1 MPLSDLEC
9 RNAKPRAKP
18 YKMGDSL
25 GLFLLVQPTGGKLW
39 RLKYRIAGREKKL
52 GIGQYPEVSLADA
65 RKARD
70 HARQLIA
77 DGKDP
82 SLEKQRRKARAL
94 VSAENTFEAVALEYI
109 SKRSRD
115 GDKPWSPSTKYKN
128 EWMLS
133 ELKGSIG
140 RLPVAEIEPPDIL
153 AAVRKIEARGKLE
166 SARRGLQFIGSV
178 LRYAVATARLT
189 SDPSRDLKGALVAPK
204 VKHYAAILDPIE
216 LGGLLRA
223 IEGYKGNASTLHALR
238 LAPHVFQRP
247 GELRRAEWAEIDL
260 EAAVWMIPAEKMKMR
275 KPHAV
280 PLSKQA
286 VAILSEARA
295 IADPEDR
302 YVFPS
307 VRTPAR
313 PISENTLNAALRRLG
328 YSKEAVTAHGFRSTA
343 ATLLNE
349 SGKWSADAIERALAH
364 GDKDQVRAAYH
375 RGQHWAERVAMAQWW
390 SDHLDALRDG
400 GKVLPFAGKRTK
412 NSPGTAR

>member
-1 MPLSDLEC
+1 MPLTDLQC
-9 RNAKPRAKP
+9 RTAKPREKP
-18 YKMGDSL
+18 YKLGDSL

-52 GIGQYPEVSLADA
+52 GLGTYPEVSLSDA
-65 RKARD
+65 RKGRD

-77 DGKDP
+77 NGKDP
-82 SLEKQRRKARAL
+82 SLEKQRRKARSL
-94 VSAENTFEAVALEYI
+94 INAENTFEAVAAEYI
-109 SKRSRD
+109 EKRSRD
-115 GDKPWSPSTKYKN
+115 GDKPWSPSTRSKN

-133 ELKGSIG
+133 ELKPSIG
-140 RLPVAEIEPPDIL
+140 RMPVAEIEPPDIL
-153 AAVRKIEARGKLE
+153 GAVRKIEARGKLE

-189 SDPSRDLKGALVAPK
+189 SDPSRDLKGALIAPK

-223 IEGYKGNASTLHALR
+223 IEGYTGNASTLLALQ

-260 EAAVWMIPAEKMKMR
+260 EAAVWTIAPEKMKMR

-286 VAILSEARA
+286 VAILSKAREVCN
-295 IADPEDR
+295 PEDR

-328 YSKEAVTAHGFRSTA
+328 YAKEVVTAHGFRSTA
-343 ATLLNE
+343 STLLNE
-349 SGKWSADAIERALAH
+349 SGKWSPDAIERALAH
-364 GDKDQVRAAYH
+364 GDSNQIRAAYD
-375 RGQHWAERVAMAQWW
+375 RGNRWDERVAMAQWW
-390 SDHLDALRDG
+390 SDYLDTLRDG
-400 GKVLPFAGKRTK
+400 GKVLPFAGKR
-412 NSPGTAR
+412 A